1 MMRCCRRAHRVEPWW
16 SICNRAGRHG
26 QQQAG
31 FPSSSE
37 VGSCSLL
44 GARTSLCTPYFVEA
58 AESNHPITIG
68 SGVIGRWDLA
78 QVKLVVEP
86 SASACTHQLWTK
98 PWRIVSLEAPRSGR
112 LRLLARRWESLH
124 VDVVTRSR
132 ADSWKM
138 DSQTAFIP

>member
-1 MMRCCRRAHRVEPWW
+1 MLRFWGGNDAMLQTVEPWW

-44 GARTSLCTPYFVEA
+44 GARTSLCTPYFVETT
-58 AESNHPITIG
+58 ESNHSITIG
-68 SGVIGRWDLA
+68 SGVIGCWDLA
-78 QVKLVVEP
+78 QSKLVVEP

-112 LRLLARRWESLH
+112 LRLLARR
-124 VDVVTRSR
+124 
-132 ADSWKM
+132 
-138 DSQTAFIP
+138 